1 MAESRRARVIRGNLL
16 LVLAAMIWGGA
27 FVAQKS
33 GGAALGSLTFNG
45 VRSALGA
52 AGLFAVTPLLDA
64 VGLSRKPATSA
75 ERKTLWLGGVVCGLA
90 LFVATNLQQI
100 GLQYTSVGKGG
111 FITALY
117 IVLVPLLGVFV
128 GQRIRLL
135 QGGGVALAVVGLYFL
150 CGYGESGLNRGDWLL
165 LLCALVFSVQILA
178 VSHFSP
184 RVDGVRLSCIQF
196 LVVAVLNA
204 PLMCVFEQPSLP
216 AIWDNAGAVLYAG
229 LLSSGVGYTLQIV
242 AQKDTEPTVASLLM
256 SLESVFA
263 LLAGW
268 LLLHDRLSTVEWI
281 GCALLFGA
289 ILLTQCP
296 CAQRRSLKE
305 DD

>member
-52 AGLFAVTPLLDA
+52 LGLLAVTPLLDKW
-64 VGLSRKPATSA
+64 GLSRKPATPA
-75 ERKTLWLGGVVCGLA
+75 ERKTLWLGGAVCGVA
-90 LFVATNLQQI
+90 LFAATNLQQI
-100 GLQYTSVGKGG
+100 GLQYTTVGKGG

-117 IVLVPLLGVFV
+117 IVLVPLLGVFA
-128 GQRIRLL
+128 GKRIHALNWC
-135 QGGGVALAVVGLYFL
+135 GVAVALAGLYFL
-150 CGYGESGLNRGDWLL
+150 CGHGERGLDLGDLLL
-165 LLCALVFSVQILA
+165 LLCALLFALQILA

-196 LVVAVLNA
+196 LVVGALNA
-204 PLMCVFEQPSLP
+204 PFMFVFEQPSLP
-216 AIWDNAGAVLYAG
+216 AVWDNIVAVLYAG
-229 LLSSGVGYTLQIV
+229 LLSSGVAYTLQIV

-263 LLAGW
+263 VVAGW
-268 LLLHDRLSTVEWI
+268 LLLQDRLSMLEWI
-281 GCALLFGA
+281 GCALMFVA
-289 ILLTQCP
+289 ILL
-296 CAQRRSLKE
+296 AQFPSAQGQTLKG
-305 DD
+305 D